1 MFDREVKD
9 FSVYSWLFVTAGF
22 YPVSTDDLLEAN
34 VRFCRKADIQIYA
47 LGKFGSLKSKRAS
60 GGGLSLLRHR
70 DRYADGFVPGS
81 QV

>member
-34 VRFCRKADIQIYA
+34 VRFCLNAETGNRVIGDSPRKPE
-47 LGKFGSLKSKRAS
+47 SLKILADRA
-60 GGGLSLLRHR
+60 
-70 DRYADGFVPGS
+70 A
-81 QV
+81 